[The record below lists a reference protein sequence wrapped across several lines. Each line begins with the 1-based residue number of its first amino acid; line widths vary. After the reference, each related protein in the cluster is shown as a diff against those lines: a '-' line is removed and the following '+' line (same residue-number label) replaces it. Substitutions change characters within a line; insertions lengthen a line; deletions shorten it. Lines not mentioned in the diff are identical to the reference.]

1 MGVNHMATSIINLA
15 DLDGSNGFRMNGA
28 AAGDFFVELST
39 MQEISTEMVSLT

>member
-1 MGVNHMATSIINLA
+1 MATSIINLA

-28 AAGDFFVELST
+28 AAGDFFEELSA